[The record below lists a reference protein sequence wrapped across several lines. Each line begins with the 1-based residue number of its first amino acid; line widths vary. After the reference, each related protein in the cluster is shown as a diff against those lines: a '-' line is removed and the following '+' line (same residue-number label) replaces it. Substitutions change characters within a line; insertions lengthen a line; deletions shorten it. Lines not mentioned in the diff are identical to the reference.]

1 MTEMHASPGGHHAP
15 DSGGAILQTVSVADL
30 LDRRVALEW
39 FESVA
44 VVAGLCSSLV
54 ERQATGVPALSNI
67 VLMPAGSIALA
78 GRIEDMDPAALP
90 RVLHQL
96 LAVVPPPTALRL
108 FVLHA
113 ISTEGDKSP
122 AAFEKALAYYE
133 RPGRDELIRAVRQKY
148 FDTPLPL
155 PGSAPPK
162 PFELPVIEPTPEP
175 TPVATRRPRR
185 VLAIGLALSAS
196 AVVAVVAAGRSG
208 HAPSANVLNTV
219 DVLMAKTGEVGR
231 SVAAA
236 VAGSLTSPGAEQR
249 EMDVA
254 SEVTPAPAPPARR
267 RSTRRST
274 ASTQQS
280 ATAAVDEVITT
291 GATEPSTTPES
302 SVVAEPSPTAA
313 ALPEAS
319 GEPAP
324 VPVGE
329 GFDAVIVEPT
339 SSAAT
344 TDDNGIVPPRLIEP
358 IRLPAWVDPM
368 SHTPVSS
375 IELEIGIDGTV
386 SRVRMVSPAMRLTD
400 MMILSAAKTWVF
412 APASLEGRP
421 VPYRLTLGLAENR

>member
-30 LDRRVALEW
+30 LDRRVPLEW

-44 VVAGLCSSLV
+44 IVAGLCSSLV

-78 GRIEDMDPAALP
+78 GRSEDMDPAALP
-90 RVLHQL
+90 HILHQL

-133 RPGRDELIRAVRQKY
+133 RPGRAEVIRAVRQKY

-155 PGSAPPK
+155 PGSAAPK
-162 PFELPVIEPTPEP
+162 PFELPAIEPKPE
-175 TPVATRRPRR
+175 PVATRRPRRR

-196 AVVAVVAAGRSG
+196 AVVAVVAAGRNG
-208 HAPSANVLNTV
+208 HAPSATVLDTV
-219 DVLMAKTGEVGR
+219 DVLLTKTGEVGR
-231 SVAAA
+231 SVADA
-236 VAGSLTSPGAEQR
+236 VAGSLTSRGDQR
-249 EMDVA
+249 EMAAA
-254 SEVTPAPAPPARR
+254 SEVTPAPAPPARK
-267 RSTRRST
+267 RSTRT
-274 ASTQQS
+274 GAASTQPG
-280 ATAAVDEVITT
+280 ATAAGERITAPT
-291 GATEPSTTPES
+291 PEASATPEPS
-302 SVVAEPSPTAA
+302 VVPEPSLIPAA
-313 ALPEAS
+313 APEATGEPATAPAGETSDAVS
-319 GEPAP
+319 GEPA
-324 VPVGE
+324 
-329 GFDAVIVEPT
+329 

-344 TDDNGIVPPRLIEP
+344 TDDNGIVPPRLLEP

-368 SHTPVSS
+368 NRTPLSS

-386 SRVRMVSPAMRLTD
+386 SRVRMLSPAVRLTD

-412 APASLEGRP
+412 EPASLEGRP
-421 VPYRLTLGLAENR
+421 VPYRLTLGLAESR